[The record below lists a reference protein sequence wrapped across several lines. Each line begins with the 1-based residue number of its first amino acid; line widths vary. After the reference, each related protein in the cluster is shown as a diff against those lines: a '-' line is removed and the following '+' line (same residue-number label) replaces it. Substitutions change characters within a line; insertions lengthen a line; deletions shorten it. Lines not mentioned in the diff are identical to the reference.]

1 LENLQS
7 RKNESYASEEAV
19 ASYKEDDLQYYLGI
33 FRSLT
38 DEFKESNFVLI
49 FDQFEGV
56 GQTSTEFFLNFA
68 KLVASQ
74 QRFGITVSFRTDD
87 RTWNDS
93 TIKTV
98 YKELEQ
104 IFCEDLSAKKMEIQG
119 LSAED
124 IGKWI
129 KQVRDISLPLNPDV
143 QSRLGDIKA
152 AKAKI
157 KKE

>member
-1 LENLQS
+1 M
-7 RKNESYASEEAV
+7 
-19 ASYKEDDLQYYLGI
+19 
-33 FRSLT
+33 
-38 DEFKESNFVLI
+38 
-49 FDQFEGV
+49 
-56 GQTSTEFFLNFA
+56 
-68 KLVASQ
+68 
-74 QRFGITVSFRTDD
+74 
-87 RTWNDS
+87 
-93 TIKTV
+93 

-104 IFCEDLSAKKMEIQG
+104 IFCEDLSAKKMEIEG